1 MTSMTILLVA
11 AAIAFGL
18 SKWMHLPVIPLL
30 MLAGVGLRMLADAG
44 GIDVPAELLSEM
56 VELGLAVLVFTAGA
70 ELSPRRMRGRT
81 RPIVIVAVSQFFL
94 LGLAGVLTALALGH
108 DLMTAFYLGCALSA
122 SSTLVV
128 VRHLQKRRQM
138 FEPYGRLVLGVLL
151 LQDIFIIL
159 IMVALVKSPDGFLA
173 SLLGVIQAIGLG
185 VVAYA
190 VHRWL
195 VPLVTRRIKLD
206 EEELMLVALTALFL
220 FSGMAWLLDLPFLV
234 GALLAGF
241 ALSAFPM
248 NGLVRGML
256 GSLSGFF
263 LALFFISVGALLT
276 IPSLEMI
283 GHSLIFIIVL
293 ISVTVVFVSIVAEV
307 VGYSTRASIET
318 GILLSQTS
326 EFSLLLAMIGVTSGQ
341 INAELF
347 SLIAVITVSTM
358 TLTPFVSRNRVAWS
372 LMKLHPRHRK
382 GETACKTLSD
392 HAVLLGFG
400 RAGARLMQYFLE
412 HNIKMVVVDDDA
424 AVIRQL
430 IRKGIPCIQGDGSD
444 IRSLELAH
452 GRQARVVICS
462 MRRTRDAKEALKY
475 LKDSPAKVLVR
486 AFEPE
491 DIELIEA
498 GGGYP
503 VRTAQ
508 ASAKNFLEWLDLN
521 LPKSRTKESG
531 GWRQPPSREFP

>member
-1 MTSMTILLVA
+1 MTGIAILLLA
-11 AAIAFGL
+11 AAVAFGL

-30 MLAGVGLRMLADAG
+30 MLAGVGLRMLAEFG
-44 GIDVPAELLSEM
+44 GVDVSPELLREM
-56 VELGLAVLVFTAGA
+56 IELGLAVLVFTAGA

-81 RPIVIVAVSQFFL
+81 KPIVIVAISQFFL
-94 LGLAGVLTALALGH
+94 LGLAGVLTALALGY

-151 LQDIFIIL
+151 LQDVFIIL

-173 SLLGVIQAIGLG
+173 SFLGVVKAVGLG

-190 VHRWL
+190 MHRWL
-195 VPLVTRRIKLD
+195 VPWVTHRLKLD
-206 EEELMLVALTALFL
+206 DEELMLGALGTLFL
-220 FSGMAWLLDLPFLV
+220 FSGMAWLLELPFLV

-263 LALFFISVGALLT
+263 LALFFISVGAFLT
-276 IPSLEMI
+276 IPNLEML
-283 GHSLIFIIVL
+283 GDSLIFIVVL
-293 ISVTVVFVSIVAEV
+293 ILVTVVFVSIVAEL

-326 EFSLLLAMIGVTSGQ
+326 EFSLLLAMIGVASGQ
-341 INAELF
+341 ISAELF

-358 TLTPFVSRNRVAWS
+358 TLTPFISRGTVARS
-372 LMKLHPRHRK
+372 LMKLHPKYRK
-382 GETACKTLSD
+382 GEQGCGELSD

-400 RAGARLMQYFLE
+400 RSGARLMKYLQE
-412 HNIKMVVVDDDA
+412 HQIKMVVVDDDA
-424 AVIRQL
+424 ARIRQL
-430 IRKGIPCIQGDGSD
+430 IGKGIPCIQGDGSD
-444 IRSLELAH
+444 LRALELAH
-452 GRQARVVICS
+452 SRQARVVICS
-462 MRRTRDAKEALKY
+462 LPRTRDAQAALNY

-486 AFEPE
+486 TFEPE
-491 DIELIEA
+491 DIQLVEA

-503 VRTAQ
+503 IRTAH
-508 ASAKNFLEWLDLN
+508 ASSKNFLEWLDLN
-521 LPKSRTKESG
+521 LPKSESA
-531 GWRQPPSREFP
+531 